1 MPSAFDETFLVEFRC
16 DTVENQ
22 PSKVAYLES
31 LVLLV
36 ELVMKVGANIGG
48 DRHAE

>member
-1 MPSAFDETFLVEFRC
+1 MSSAFDETFLVEFRC